1 MVKIGLAA
9 SEKGM
14 IGQAGSRIA
23 VSNAQTRGKP
33 VFDDAELDFDAFSTS
48 QTCFDG
54 QVAIMPSQDAIFSV

>member
-14 IGQAGSRIA
+14 IGQAGGRIA
-23 VSNAQTRGKP
+23 VSSAQTRGKP

-48 QTCFDG
+48 RNCFDG
-54 QVAIMPSQDAIFSV
+54 QLAIMPSQEAIFSV